1 MNQWIKVFLDACQIA
16 LTISESLKNQVEE
29 LQADWKARLDSWYLS
44 EHHRALR
51 IDAAANRLRQQLPNL
66 PMFTIASAAQA
77 LKVSRPAIENAAK
90 DLVAAGIVAPLS
102 IGRGQRGWWQPDLF
116 DLISGS
122 ERRLASTQ
130 WDTLASAPRRP
141 VPNALTARALTH
153 TQRVIEGKDLEDET
167 TC

>member
-1 MNQWIKVFLDACQIA
+1 MDACQIA
-16 LTISESLKNQVEE
+16 LTISESLKNQVEQ
-29 LQADWKARLDSWYLS
+29 LQTDWKARLDAWYLR

-51 IDAAANRLRQQLPNL
+51 FDAAANRLREQLPNL

-130 WDTLASAPRRP
+130 WDTLVSAPRRA
-141 VPNALTARALTH
+141 VPNALTARP
-153 TQRVIEGKDLEDET
+153 
-167 TC
+167 